1 MKKKGILALSA
12 GLALLMLVTS
22 CTTKPVK
29 KPTESSKET
38 SVETTSKEKEEK
50 TLNFTV
56 KLKSFDPKT
65 STPLIVK
72 VKEDK
77 KETYVVPKVTPKEKS
92 KTEEYTVETPISS
105 ENAEV
110 TLFVPPVNADGSMY
124 EIPKEPI
131 KEDKEKS
138 VELKLIAKDKVT
150 EEQIKTVLDNTKK
163 AVENGCDGLTVNEKN
178 KLIEKQVENTNKAD
192 VKKGKETAK
201 PEKVKETGKENTT
214 SKKEIESITVE
225 KDPVKKVKPT
235 EKEPVAEVKPTA
247 PTKTTKPDS
256 KPNPTKPNNPTPT
269 PEKKKVWVEPVYEY
283 IDKYEE
289 QPVYENVTE
298 TYTEPVTKQVI
309 DQPEQTVKHEKW
321 EIDYY
326 FFYASSQKKA
336 YNENDY
342 KAEAIRLID
351 IGEPENAT
359 LLSEYHEG
367 SLENPDF
374 YQWKTDIST
383 YETIPA
389 TYKTITEN
397 VTKTRTVKKQTG
409 TKKVKVGTEKKLI
422 KEGYWKY
429 E

>member
-163 AVENGCDGLTVNEKN
+163 AVENGCDELTINEKN
-178 KLIEKQVENTNKAD
+178 KLMEKQVENTNKAD
-192 VKKGKETAK
+192 VKKVKETAK
-201 PEKVKETGKENTT
+201 PEKVKETGKETEASTKNVT
-214 SKKEIESITVE
+214 SIAVE
-225 KDPVKKVKPT
+225 KDPVT
-235 EKEPVAEVKPTA
+235 EVKPTKPA
-247 PTKTTKPDS
+247 PV
-256 KPNPTKPNNPTPT
+256 KPNKPASNPAPVEPNKPAPA

-289 QPVYENVTE
+289 QPVYKNVTE